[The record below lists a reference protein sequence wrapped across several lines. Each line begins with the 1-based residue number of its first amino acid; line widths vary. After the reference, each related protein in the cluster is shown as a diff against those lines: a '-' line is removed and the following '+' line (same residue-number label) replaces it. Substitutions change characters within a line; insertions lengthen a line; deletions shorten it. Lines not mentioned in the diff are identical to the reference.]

1 MNEISICNIVDGTVI
16 CISVIFFFV
25 CFVVVLV
32 GGGSNYSAAL
42 GEPYSEVGIYAV
54 DALLVLNVII
64 EGFAEDAT
72 YDCQHSRVKMGVS
85 MRAFVRPHKR
95 RFDGETVD

>member
-1 MNEISICNIVDGTVI
+1 MEFICV
-16 CISVIFFFV
+16 SEIFFFV

-42 GEPYSEVGIYAV
+42 GKPYSEVGIYAV

-64 EGFAEDAT
+64 ERFAEDAT

-85 MRAFVRPHKR
+85 MSGVAALRVHCCWQCGHCQSHSRLHHAS
-95 RFDGETVD
+95 